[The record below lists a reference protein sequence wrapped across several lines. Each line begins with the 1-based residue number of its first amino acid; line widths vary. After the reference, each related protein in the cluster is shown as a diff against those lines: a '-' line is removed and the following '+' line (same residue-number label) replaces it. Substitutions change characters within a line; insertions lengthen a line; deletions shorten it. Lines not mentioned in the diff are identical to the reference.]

1 MNKKLIITFAIS
13 IVLLISCGQRKELTY
28 NSYTS
33 VDNVYRV
40 EIPSSATQG
49 RCNMN
54 VMNFENKNSNL
65 IIVIQRIS
73 EKSID
78 EYIRNK
84 DITNNTFT
92 YNLFQFSDTTS
103 FYKITRGSNMWSAY
117 DLYMLKR
124 LDGSNYL
131 VKVSSDVIGQSEMI
145 DMIKHIYLS
154 MKSKDAEEGN
164 VAFVAS
170 KDEETFL
177 LEKTYSTPFYSIKYP
192 KQWQVQEH
200 LDEMTEVYIGYQ
212 PDNFG
217 FTIVRF
223 ETDYTL
229 SEVNAEGN
237 ENVRQAGIRILEEKQ
252 MKVDGAKCYKAIQEI
267 TIQEQKVKHISYT
280 FKKGDMLY
288 NIKFGSVKTKAQENL
303 ASNIID
309 SFHFK
314 QTR

>member
-13 IVLLISCGQRKELTY
+13 IVLFISCGQRKELTY
-28 NSYTS
+28 SSYTS

-154 MKSKDAEEGN
+154 MKSKDAVEEN
-164 VAFVAS
+164 VAVVAS

-192 KQWQVQEH
+192 KQWQIQEH
-200 LDEMTEVYIGYQ
+200 YLFPLHSSLLLQ
-212 PDNFG
+212 
-217 FTIVRF
+217 
-223 ETDYTL
+223 
-229 SEVNAEGN
+229 
-237 ENVRQAGIRILEEKQ
+237 EEKIH
-252 MKVDGAKCYKAIQEI
+252 MKAPVLKPQ
-267 TIQEQKVKHISYT
+267 QKIH
-280 FKKGDMLY
+280 
-288 NIKFGSVKTKAQENL
+288 NL
-303 ASNIID
+303 LPA
-309 SFHFK
+309 
-314 QTR
+314 